1 MDNIDGLTVLL
12 TRAREDAAVW
22 AEGLAARGA
31 RAVVFPCIEPQ
42 PIRDAATAAA
52 LTAALCGA
60 DWRVLSSVRG
70 VHGVAE
76 FAGSRSVADVSIATV
91 GNATAAAADQELG
104 RVDLVAADGT
114 GRDLAEALA
123 QRLVETQAR
132 QPIESTEQ
140 SRRGDD
146 QAVRVVAA
154 GAQGSRRDLDEVL
167 EPLGIEVSR
176 VAVYR
181 TAVARGEGRRESIAS
196 MGVDAIFLASPS
208 AVSGLLA
215 RARVPE
221 GVGIITIGPST
232 TRAAREAGLR
242 VDGEACRRDLEGM
255 IEAIP

>member
-12 TRAREDAAVW
+12 TRAREDAAAW

-42 PIRDAATAAA
+42 PIRDEATAAA
-52 LTAALCGA
+52 LTAALRRA
-60 DWRVLSSVRG
+60 DWLVLSSVRG

-76 FAGSRSVADVSIATV
+76 LSGSRSVADVSIATV
-91 GNATAAAADQELG
+91 GKATAATANRELG
-104 RVDLVAADGT
+104 RVDLVAPGGT
-114 GRDLAEALA
+114 ARDLAETLA
-123 QRLVETQAR
+123 HRLA
-132 QPIESTEQ
+132 EQ
-140 SRRGDD
+140 SRRGAG
-146 QAVRVVAA
+146 QSIRVVAA
-154 GAQGSRRDLDEVL
+154 GAQSSRRDLEEVL
-167 EPLGIEVSR
+167 EPLGVEVSR

-181 TAVARGEGRRESIAS
+181 TAVARGKGRRESIAS
-196 MGVDAIFLASPS
+196 MGIDAIFLASPS

-232 TRAAREAGLR
+232 TRAARKAGLR